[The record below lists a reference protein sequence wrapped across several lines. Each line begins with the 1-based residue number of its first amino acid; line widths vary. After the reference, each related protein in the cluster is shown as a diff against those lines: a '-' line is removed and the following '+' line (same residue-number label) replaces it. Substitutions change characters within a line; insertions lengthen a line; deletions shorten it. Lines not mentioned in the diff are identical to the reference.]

1 MRSLPQQIRREAI
14 SAPEDESLA
23 MRVLG
28 IESSCDET
36 GAAVVVDGRTIR
48 SNVVATQVAI
58 HQRYG
63 GLVPEV
69 ASRQHLSAILPVLES
84 ALKHADRTSHQ
95 PAAPSHTHRHR

>member
-63 GLVPEV
+63 GVVPEV
-69 ASRQHLSAILPVLES
+69 ASRQQLSAILPVLES
-84 ALKHADRTSHQ
+84 GLEQAGPTCDELAALTVS
-95 PAAPSHTHRHR
+95 